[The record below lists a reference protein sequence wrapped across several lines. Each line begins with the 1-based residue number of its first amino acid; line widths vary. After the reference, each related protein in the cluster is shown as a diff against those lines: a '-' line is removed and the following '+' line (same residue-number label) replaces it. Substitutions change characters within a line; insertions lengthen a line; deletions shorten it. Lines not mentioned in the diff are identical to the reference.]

1 MNPSATLPTIATERL
16 ALRWLTE
23 DDAPALFTL
32 FSHPEVMR
40 YWSTPPMKDLSEAR
54 ALLGRIRKAFRRK
67 TLFEWG
73 IALGKEDRVIGTCTL
88 FHLDEQNRRA
98 ELGYALARECW
109 GQGLM
114 SEALTALLDH
124 AFSTLDLNRIEA
136 DVDPRNE
143 PSVRILE
150 RLGFEREG
158 LFRERWLVA
167 GERQDSLM
175 LGLLRHDWRSRRRA
189 VGRQDREPG
198 RGMEARPDSSTPWR
212 TT

>member
-1 MNPSATLPTIATERL
+1 MNPMAILPTMATQRL

-23 DDAPALFTL
+23 DDVPALFSV

-40 YWSTPPMKDLSEAR
+40 YWSTPPMKDPSEAR
-54 ALLGRIRKAFRRK
+54 ALLDRIHEAFRQK

-73 IALGKEDRVIGTCTL
+73 VVLGKEDRVIGTCTL

-98 ELGYALARECW
+98 EIGYALARECW

-114 SEALTALLDH
+114 SEALTTLLEY
-124 AFSTLDLNRIEA
+124 AFSTLDLHRIEA

-175 LGLLRHDWRSRRRA
+175 LGLLRQDWLRRRRA

-198 RGMEARPDSSTPWR
+198 RRMEARPGFSTSWP
-212 TT
+212 